1 MNHQR
6 GDIVLVNF
14 DPARPTE
21 AAATRP
27 AIIVT
32 NNIANVI
39 SPQLVV
45 VPLTSNL
52 ERIYPHEYM
61 LRHQDTGLD
70 QDSKVQPQ
78 LIRHVARERIGQTI
92 GFVSSELMQEVD
104 DRLRSH
110 LGL

>member
-1 MNHQR
+1 VSHQR

-14 DPARPTE
+14 DPALPTE
-21 AAATRP
+21 AASTRP

-32 NNIANVI
+32 NNHSNAM

-45 VPLTSNL
+45 LPLTSNL
-52 ERIYPHEYM
+52 KSVYPHEYV
-61 LRHQDTGLD
+61 LERESTGLD
-70 QDSKVQPQ
+70 RDSKVQPQ
-78 LIRHVARERIGQTI
+78 LIRHVARERIGRTV
-92 GFVSSELMQEVD
+92 GFVPPEFMQVVD

>member
-1 MNHQR
+1 MDHQR

-14 DPARPTE
+14 DPALPTE
-21 AAATRP
+21 AASTRP

-32 NNIANVI
+32 NNISNVI

-45 VPLTSNL
+45 VPLTANL
-52 ERIYPHEYM
+52 ERVYPHEYV
-61 LRHQDTGLD
+61 LEREDTGLD
-70 QDSKVQPQ
+70 NDSKAQPQ
-78 LIRHVARERIGQTI
+78 LIRHVARERIGSTI
-92 GFVSSELMQEVD
+92 GYVPPEFMREVD

>member
-1 MNHQR
+1 MDYQR

-14 DPARPTE
+14 DHALPTE
-21 AAATRP
+21 AASRRP

-32 NNIANVI
+32 NNISSVI

-52 ERIYPHEYM
+52 ERVYPHEYV
-61 LRHQDTGLD
+61 LESEDTGLD
-70 QDSKVQPQ
+70 DDSKAQPQ
-78 LIRHVARERIGQTI
+78 LIRHVARERIGSTI
-92 GFVSSELMQEVD
+92 GFVPPEFMREVD